1 MKNKKGEYFVW
12 FLLFLLAYMFSY
24 NIVIYFTEKS
34 NWYSFVI
41 GAVVAGW
48 SLYIKIKED
57 L

>member
-1 MKNKKGEYFVW
+1 MENQETTKQLLETYYKGF
-12 FLLFLLAYMFSY
+12 A
-24 NIVIYFTEKS
+24 EKS
-34 NWYSFVI
+34 NWYNFVI